1 MGSCKS
7 KGDATAGGMTID
19 KFKIDRVIGRGGF
32 GKVYIVEKKGSKTG
46 EKFAMKEMFKAR
58 VMNKDSVESV
68 LSELAF
74 LKKID

>member
-7 KGDATAGGMTID
+7 KGDASSSGLTINN
-19 KFKIDRVIGRGGF
+19 FKIDRVIGRGGF
-32 GKVYIVEKKGSKTG
+32 GKVYIVQKKDSKTG
-46 EKFAMKEMFKAR
+46 EQFAMKEMLKAR

>member
-7 KGDATAGGMTID
+7 KGDAPSKGMTID

-32 GKVYIVEKKGSKTG
+32 GKVYIVEKKDSKTG

-68 LSELAF
+68 LSELSF